1 MSFLLIVINKNRI
14 FLILLIVTNKNIDY
28 FQKFPNIFLRPF
40 LSLNEQKRA
49 QKYRYGDLIHFLI
62 GDFQYS
68 KVHPF

>member
-40 LSLNEQKRA
+40 LILNEQKRA
-49 QKYRYGDLIHFLI
+49 QKDRDGDLIHVLI